1 MIFLLAI
8 GQVTLFCG
16 KVLQRAQKRVRKPV
30 GIEVILEN
38 LVVGKSNGSPAG
50 RVEQDS
56 GKMMDLFCYFA
67 WITRCSVGSQKKQ
80 TIRPIKMLSDFTV

>member
-38 LVVGKSNGSPAG
+38 LVVGK
-50 RVEQDS
+50 
-56 GKMMDLFCYFA
+56 
-67 WITRCSVGSQKKQ
+67 
-80 TIRPIKMLSDFTV
+80 